1 MSMEGFAGGVLDHR
15 DSVPDG
21 FAHQLLF
28 HVAEQDGL
36 RADLGED
43 LEGRVEV
50 VGFLAADS
58 RLRGRRRSRRRP
70 GISSG

>member
-1 MSMEGFAGGVLDHR
+1 MGLLEVGSRLHVDEGFAGGVLDHR

-43 LEGRVEV
+43 LEG
-50 VGFLAADS
+50 A
-58 RLRGRRRSRRRP
+58 
-70 GISSG
+70 